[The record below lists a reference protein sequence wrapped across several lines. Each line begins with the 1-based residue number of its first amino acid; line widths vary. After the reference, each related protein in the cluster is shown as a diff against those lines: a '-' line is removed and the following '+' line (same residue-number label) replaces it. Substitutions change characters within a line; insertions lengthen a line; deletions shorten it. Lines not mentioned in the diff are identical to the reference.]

1 MIQHEIKQ
9 QKDLNNI
16 FVVADDHPPIRSF
29 SKTILKENFPN
40 CSVFEAETGAKAI
53 ELSLKNKPSLV
64 IMDIAMPDVD
74 GIEATQKIVQSLPN
88 TGVVI
93 YSNYGD
99 EVYVRKIRQTVPV
112 DRAFAYVL
120 KTASQDQFTQA
131 IRQVYA
137 GEVWLHPDVQQVVW
151 TLNVNKKS
159 TQLTEIQQQILIAVS
174 IGKTNDWIA
183 EKLYMSNKTI
193 QYHLYSIYDK
203 LGINSTQKKVNPRNE
218 VVCVS
223 LLKGLIDLQD
233 LKEGYEKENH

>member
-1 MIQHEIKQ
+1 MNPEV
-9 QKDLNNI
+9 KDT
-16 FVVADDHPPIRSF
+16 FVVVDDHPPIREF
-29 SKTILKENFPN
+29 SKRILKENFPN
-40 CSVFEAETGAKAI
+40 CNILEADNGQKAVD
-53 ELSLKNKPSLV
+53 LSLSYKPQLV
-64 IMDIAMPDVD
+64 IMDIAMPVLD
-74 GIEATQKIVQSLPN
+74 GIAATQKIVQNLPD
-88 TGVVI
+88 TGIVI

-112 DRAFAYVL
+112 ERAFAYVL

-131 IRQVYA
+131 IKQVYS

-151 TLNVNKKS
+151 KLNVNKKS

-203 LGINSTQKKVNPRNE
+203 LGINNAQKKVNPRNE
-218 VVCVS
+218 VVCVT

-233 LKEGYEKENH
+233 LKTAYEKENV

>member
-1 MIQHEIKQ
+1 MSQATL
-9 QKDLNNI
+9 KDT
-16 FVVADDHPPIRSF
+16 FVVVDDHPPIRAF
-29 SKTILKENFPN
+29 SKSVLKENFPECN
-40 CSVFEAETGAKAI
+40 VLEAETGLKAV

-64 IMDIAMPDVD
+64 IMDIAMPELD
-74 GIEATQKIVQSLPN
+74 GIEATQRIVKDLPN
-88 TGVVI
+88 TGIVI

-131 IRQVYA
+131 IKQVYS

-151 TLNVNKKS
+151 KLNINKRT
-159 TQLTEIQQQILIAVS
+159 TQLTEIQQQILVAVA

-203 LGINSTQKKVNPRNE
+203 LGINSALKKVNPRNE
-218 VVCVS
+218 VVCVT
-223 LLKGLIDLQD
+223 LLKGLLDMAD
-233 LKEGYEKENH
+233 LKSAYEKENH

>member
-1 MIQHEIKQ
+1 MSET
-9 QKDLNNI
+9 KDTFL
-16 FVVADDHPPIRSF
+16 VVDDHPPIRAF
-29 SKTILKENFPN
+29 SKSILKENFPD
-40 CSVFEAETGAKAI
+40 STIMEAESGRQAI
-53 ELSLKNKPSLV
+53 DLSLKNKPKLV
-64 IMDIAMPDVD
+64 IMDIAMQDID
-74 GIEATQKIVQSLPN
+74 GIEATQKIVQNLPD

-93 YSNYGD
+93 YSNYGE

-112 DRAFAYVL
+112 DRAFGYVL

-131 IRQVYA
+131 IKQVYS

-151 TLNVNKKS
+151 KLNLNKKS
-159 TQLTEIQQQILIAVS
+159 TQLTDIQHQILIAVA

-203 LGINSTQKKVNPRNE
+203 LGINNAQKKVNPRNE

-223 LLKGLIDLQD
+223 LLKGLIELQD
-233 LKEGYEKENH
+233 LKNAYEKENV

>member
-1 MIQHEIKQ
+1 MTMTELKT
-9 QKDLNNI
+9 NET
-16 FVVADDHPPIRSF
+16 FVVVDDHPPIRAF
-29 SKTILKENFPN
+29 SKNILKENFPN
-40 CSVFEAETGAKAI
+40 CNVLEAKNGLEAV
-53 ELSLKNKPSLV
+53 ELSLSHKPALV
-64 IMDIAMPDVD
+64 IMDIAMQDLD
-74 GIEATQKIVQSLPN
+74 GIEATQKIVQNLPQ

-120 KTASQDQFTQA
+120 KTATQEQFTQA
-131 IRQVYA
+131 IKQVYS

-151 TLNVNKKS
+151 KLNVNKKS

-203 LGINSTQKKVNPRNE
+203 LGINSAVKKVNPRNE

-233 LKEGYEKENH
+233 LKVGYEKENN

>member
-1 MIQHEIKQ
+1 MTEEK
-9 QKDLNNI
+9 KDTFI
-16 FVVADDHPPIRSF
+16 VVDDHPPIRSF
-29 SKTILKENFPN
+29 SKNVLKEVFPN
-40 CSVFEAETGAKAI
+40 SIILEAESGRQAI
-53 ELSLKNKPSLV
+53 ELSLSNKPKLV
-64 IMDIAMPDVD
+64 IMDIAMADID
-74 GIEATQKIVQSLPN
+74 GIEATQKIVQSLPE

-93 YSNYGD
+93 YSNYGE

-120 KTASQDQFTQA
+120 KTASQEQFTQA
-131 IRQVYA
+131 IKQVYS

-151 TLNVNKKS
+151 KLNINKKS
-159 TQLTEIQQQILIAVS
+159 TQLTDIQHKILIAVA

-203 LGINSTQKKVNPRNE
+203 LGINNSQKKVNPRNE

-223 LLKGLIDLQD
+223 LLKGLIELQD
-233 LKEGYEKENH
+233 LKSAYEKENV

>member
-1 MIQHEIKQ
+1 MNQAVLT
-9 QKDLNNI
+9 KDT
-16 FVVADDHPPIRSF
+16 FVVVDDHPPIRAF
-29 SKTILKENFPN
+29 SKSILKENFPN
-40 CSVFEAETGAKAI
+40 STILEASTGLEAVD
-53 ELSLKNKPSLV
+53 LSLKNKPALV
-64 IMDIAMPDVD
+64 VMDIAMQGLD
-74 GIEATQKIVQSLPN
+74 GIEATQRIIQSLPQ
-88 TGVVI
+88 TGIVI

-120 KTASQDQFTQA
+120 KTATQDPFTQA
-131 IRQVYA
+131 IKQVYS

-151 TLNVNKKS
+151 KLNVSKKS
-159 TQLTEIQQQILIAVS
+159 NQLTEIQQKILIAVS

-183 EKLYMSNKTI
+183 EKMYMSNKTI

-203 LGINSTQKKVNPRNE
+203 LGINSAAKKVNPRNE

-233 LKEGYEKENH
+233 LKEAYEKENH

>member
-1 MIQHEIKQ
+1 MNSEQIKTT
-9 QKDLNNI
+9 
-16 FVVADDHPPIRSF
+16 FVVADDHPPIRAF
-29 SKTILKENFPN
+29 SKKILEENFPN
-40 CSVFEAETGAKAI
+40 CSVLEADTGQKAI
-53 ELSLKNKPSLV
+53 DLSLRNKPSLV
-64 IMDIAMPDVD
+64 IMDIAMPDLD
-74 GIEATQKIVQSLPN
+74 GIAATQRIVQDLPQ

-120 KTASQDQFTQA
+120 KTASQEQFTQA
-131 IRQVYA
+131 IKQVYS

-151 TLNVNKKS
+151 KLNVTKKT
-159 TQLTEIQQQILIAVS
+159 TQLTEIQQKILTAVA

-203 LGINSTQKKVNPRNE
+203 LGINSAAKKVNPRNE

-223 LLKGLIDLQD
+223 LSKGLIDLVD
-233 LKEGYEKENH
+233 LKAAYEKENH

>member
-1 MIQHEIKQ
+1 MPVQ
-9 QKDLNNI
+9 DT
-16 FVVADDHPPIRSF
+16 FVVVDDHPPIRSF
-29 SKTILKENFPN
+29 SKNILRENFPN
-40 CSVFEAETGAKAI
+40 CNVLEAKSGSEAI
-53 ELSLKNKPSLV
+53 ELSLRNKPALI
-64 IMDIAMPDVD
+64 IMDIAMSDLD
-74 GIEATQKIVQSLPN
+74 GIEATHKIVQSLPQ

-120 KTASQDQFTQA
+120 KTATQEQFVQA
-131 IRQVYA
+131 IKQVYS

-151 TLNVNKKS
+151 KLNVNKKS
-159 TQLTEIQQQILIAVS
+159 TQLTEIQQQILIAVA

-203 LGINSTQKKVNPRNE
+203 LGINSAQKKVNPRNE
-218 VVCVS
+218 VICVS
-223 LLKGLIDLQD
+223 LLKGLIDMQD
-233 LKEGYEKENH
+233 LKTAYEKENH

>member
-1 MIQHEIKQ
+1 MIETI
-9 QKDLNNI
+9 QKDTFI
-16 FVVADDHPPIRSF
+16 VVDDHPPIREF
-29 SKTILKENFPN
+29 SKNILRTNFPN
-40 CSVFEAETGAKAI
+40 CNILEADNGQKAVD
-53 ELSLKNKPSLV
+53 LSLSYKPSLV
-64 IMDIAMPDVD
+64 IMDIAMPVLD
-74 GIEATQKIVQSLPN
+74 GIEATQKIVSHLPE
-88 TGVVI
+88 TGIVI

-99 EVYVRKIRQTVPV
+99 EVYVRRIRQTVPS

-120 KTASQDQFTQA
+120 KTASQEQFTQA
-131 IRQVYA
+131 IKQVYS

-151 TLNVNKKS
+151 KLNVNKKS
-159 TQLTEIQQQILIAVS
+159 TQLTDIQQQILLAVA

-203 LGINSTQKKVNPRNE
+203 LGINSSQKKVNPRNE

-233 LKEGYEKENH
+233 IKAGYERETPA

>member
-1 MIQHEIKQ
+1 MAVEETK
-9 QKDLNNI
+9 KDTFI
-16 FVVADDHPPIRSF
+16 VADDHPPIRAF
-29 SKTILKENFPN
+29 SKAVLKESFPN
-40 CSVFEAETGAKAI
+40 CTVLEAQTGREALD
-53 ELSLKNKPSLV
+53 LSLRNKPSLV
-64 IMDIAMPDVD
+64 IMDIAMPDLD
-74 GIEATQKIVQSLPN
+74 GIEATQKIVQSLPQ

-131 IRQVYA
+131 IKQVYS

-151 TLNVNKKS
+151 KLNVNKKS
-159 TQLTEIQQQILIAVS
+159 TQLTEIQHQILIAVS

-203 LGINSTQKKVNPRNE
+203 LGINSTAKKVNPRNE

-233 LKEGYEKENH
+233 LKTAYEKENH

>member
-1 MIQHEIKQ
+1 MAEQ
-9 QKDLNNI
+9 NT
-16 FVVADDHPPIRSF
+16 FVIADDHPPIRAF
-29 SKTILKENFPN
+29 SKNVLKENFPN
-40 CSVFEAETGAKAI
+40 CNVLEADTGLKAVD
-53 ELSLKNKPSLV
+53 LCLKNKPSLV
-64 IMDIAMPDVD
+64 IMDIAMPDLD
-74 GIEATQKIVQSLPN
+74 GIEATQRIIQNLPS
-88 TGVVI
+88 TGIVI

-120 KTASQDQFTQA
+120 KTATQDQFIQA
-131 IRQVYA
+131 IKQVYS

-151 TLNVNKKS
+151 KLNVNKRS
-159 TQLTEIQQQILIAVS
+159 TQLTEIQQQILIAVA

-203 LGINSTQKKVNPRNE
+203 LGINSAQKKVNPRNE

-233 LKEGYEKENH
+233 LKPAYEKENH

>member
-1 MIQHEIKQ
+1 MSLTTENQSV
-9 QKDLNNI
+9 KDT
-16 FVVADDHPPIRSF
+16 FVVADDHPPIRAF
-29 SKTILKENFPN
+29 SKAVLSETFPN
-40 CSVFEAETGAKAI
+40 CNVLEAKTGNDAI
-53 ELSLKNKPSLV
+53 ELCLKNKPALV
-64 IMDIAMPDVD
+64 VMDIAMPDLD
-74 GIEATQKIVQSLPN
+74 GIQATQKIIQSLPN
-88 TGVVI
+88 TGIVI

-120 KTASQDQFTQA
+120 KTATQEQFVQA
-131 IRQVYA
+131 IKQVYS

-151 TLNVNKKS
+151 KLNVSKKNN
-159 TQLTEIQQQILIAVS
+159 QLTEIQHKILIAVS

-203 LGINSTQKKVNPRNE
+203 LGISSTAKKVNPRNE

-223 LLKGLIDLQD
+223 LLKGLIDLHD
-233 LKEGYEKENH
+233 LKEAYERENH

>member
-1 MIQHEIKQ
+1 MA
-9 QKDLNNI
+9 DT
-16 FVVADDHPPIRSF
+16 FVVVDDHPPIRAF
-29 SKTILKENFPN
+29 SKSVLKENFPDCN
-40 CSVFEAETGAKAI
+40 VLEAETGLKAV
-53 ELSLKNKPSLV
+53 ELSLKAKPSLV
-64 IMDIAMPDVD
+64 IMDIAMPDLD
-74 GIEATQKIVQSLPN
+74 GIEATQKIIQNLPQ
-88 TGVVI
+88 TGIVI

-131 IRQVYA
+131 IKQVYS

-151 TLNVNKKS
+151 KLNVNKKS
-159 TQLTEIQQQILIAVS
+159 TQLTEIQQQILIAVA

-203 LGINSTQKKVNPRNE
+203 LGINSAQKKVNPRNE

-233 LKEGYEKENH
+233 LKVGYEKENH

>member
-1 MIQHEIKQ
+1 MTQETV
-9 QKDLNNI
+9 KDT
-16 FVVADDHPPIRSF
+16 FVVVDDHPPIRAF
-29 SKTILKENFPN
+29 SKKILEENFPLCN
-40 CSVFEAETGAKAI
+40 VLEADTGLKAI
-53 ELSLKNKPSLV
+53 DLSLKNKPSLV
-64 IMDIAMPDVD
+64 IMDIAMPDLD
-74 GIEATQKIVQSLPN
+74 GIEATQKIVQNLPQ

-131 IRQVYA
+131 IKQVYS

-151 TLNVNKKS
+151 KLNVSKKNN
-159 TQLTEIQQQILIAVS
+159 QLTEVQQKILIAVA

-203 LGINSTQKKVNPRNE
+203 LGINSAIKKVNPRNE

-223 LLKGLIDLQD
+223 LLKGLLDMQD
-233 LKEGYEKENH
+233 IKEAFEKENH